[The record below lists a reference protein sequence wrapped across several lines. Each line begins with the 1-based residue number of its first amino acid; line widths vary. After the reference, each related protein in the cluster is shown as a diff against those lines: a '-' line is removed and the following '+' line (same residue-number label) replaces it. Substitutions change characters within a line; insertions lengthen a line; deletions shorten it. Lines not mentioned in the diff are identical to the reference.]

1 MVNDAREKGAE
12 ITTGGERIGNVGN
25 FYKPTVI
32 AGAPLDSKIMNEE
45 PFGPVAVIN
54 RFKDF
59 DEVVEEANRLPYGLA
74 AYAYTRSAARAK
86 RPGPKASAAIAS
98 MREMIVY
105 IARALASNP
114 DAVSVTEEDGGDRIY
129 LHLSVDDQDKGKVIG
144 RDGRVAQS
152 MRSLLRVAAVK
163 AGTRVSLE
171 ID

>member
-1 MVNDAREKGAE
+1 VTEREGDA
-12 ITTGGERIGNVGN
+12 II
-25 FYKPTVI
+25 
-32 AGAPLDSKIMNEE
+32 
-45 PFGPVAVIN
+45 
-54 RFKDF
+54 
-59 DEVVEEANRLPYGLA
+59 DEVDDDIQDADGLDVDDLDDEA
-74 AYAYTRSAARAK
+74 S
-86 RPGPKASAAIAS
+86 AIAS

>member
-1 MVNDAREKGAE
+1 VAERDDDNVFVESEDSAENDDVDQPEADASGSD
-12 ITTGGERIGNVGN
+12 GEE
-25 FYKPTVI
+25 
-32 AGAPLDSKIMNEE
+32 M
-45 PFGPVAVIN
+45 
-54 RFKDF
+54 
-59 DEVVEEANRLPYGLA
+59 
-74 AYAYTRSAARAK
+74 SA
-86 RPGPKASAAIAS
+86 IDS
-98 MREMIVY
+98 MREMIEY

-114 DAVSVTEEDGGDRIY
+114 DAVSVSEEEDGDRIF